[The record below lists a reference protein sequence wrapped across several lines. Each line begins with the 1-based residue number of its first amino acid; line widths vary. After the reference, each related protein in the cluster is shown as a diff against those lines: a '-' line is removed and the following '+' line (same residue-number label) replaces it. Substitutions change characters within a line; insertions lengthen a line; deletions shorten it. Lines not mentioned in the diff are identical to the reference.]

1 MRIAALS
8 QFDRSTA
15 IYHVAFTVLNGVF
28 NYTALCCSKYH
39 IFFFHRLIMPLEN
52 FFENFCRNFAKT
64 APPNRDRSERGR
76 KPTSRCMRGGERLLE
91 LTPSPL
97 DISSTAFA
105 GRFCAKKPAI
115 MSVILR
121 GVPTMRYPF
130 RIPFGAVRGAGAPN
144 VCAGRVSVR
153 ADAFSCAGL

>member
-1 MRIAALS
+1 MRIADLS
-8 QFDRSTA
+8 QIDRSTA
-15 IYHVAFTVLNGVF
+15 IYHIAFTVLNGVF
-28 NYTALCCSKYH
+28 NYTALYCLNYY
-39 IFFFHRLIMPLEN
+39 ILFFHRLIMPLEN

-64 APPNRDRSERGR
+64 APSIRDRSERGR
-76 KPTSRCMRGGERLLE
+76 KPTSRCMRGGEQLLE
-91 LTPSPL
+91 LTPSQKKPL

-105 GRFCAKKPAI
+105 GRFCAKKPTI
-115 MSVILR
+115 MSVISR

-130 RIPFGAVRGAGAPN
+130 RSCQRSRAPN